1 MKEAADEISLSR
13 RLLLSASGEYFLA
26 VLSGVSRDLE
36 EKDIFMRLLISG
48 MFLAMWQYSKTN
60 LKEALLYSLIAV
72 VAIELLGMLTGSKI
86 KVFNIVLLL
95 IALIILIIAYRSIRK
110 SIKLMENIDPVM
122 AVSVQN
128 DLHL

>member
-1 MKEAADEISLSR
+1 
-13 RLLLSASGEYFLA
+13 
-26 VLSGVSRDLE
+26 
-36 EKDIFMRLLISG
+36 MRLLISG

-95 IALIILIIAYRSIRK
+95 IALIILIFAYRSVRK